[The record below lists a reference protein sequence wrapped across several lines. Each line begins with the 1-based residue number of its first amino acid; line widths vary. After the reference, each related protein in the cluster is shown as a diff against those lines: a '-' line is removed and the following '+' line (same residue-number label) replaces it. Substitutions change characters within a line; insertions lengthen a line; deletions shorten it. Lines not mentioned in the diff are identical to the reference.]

1 MTMADSTFRQQLK
14 TGFIYTAAGKYSG
27 IVISLV
33 VTAILSRLLPP
44 GDFGVIAVAM
54 VFIVFF
60 GIFSD
65 MGLSAAIVQKRN
77 LTDMDIKS
85 LYSYTVLLGLLLGV
99 LFFLCSYLI
108 ADIYKDERLIPICQL
123 LSLNVV
129 FATWNIVPNGLLFR
143 DKLFRFI
150 GIRTIA
156 IQSSLA
162 VVSVIA
168 AYAGLGVYALLINPI
183 GGSIM
188 MYCLSYF
195 KYPVGFTFRPR
206 FSSVRKIASYSGYTF
221 GFSLINYF
229 TRNIDKLLIGKVF
242 GMVPLGYYEKSYKLM
257 LLPVQNLTHVITPVL
272 HPILADYQGDP
283 RQQVDKYLK
292 LIKVLALVGFPLTV
306 FLYFTAEPLVIL
318 IFGPQWMPSVPVF
331 KILSLSVGLQ
341 ITGSTIGAFLQ
352 ATNKTKQLFIL
363 GTLNTIFN
371 VSGLVFGTYVIGSVE
386 GVAWM
391 FVTMMYFG
399 LWNMWY
405 IARIVGIRAVEMFKP
420 YAPALFPSLL
430 VTIMLG
436 LIHYSLHLQLFMIL
450 VINLAVT
457 LCVVLIF
464 LRRYHIFDFC
474 TYLKNKLKVQ

>member
-1 MTMADSTFRQQLK
+1 MADSTFRQQLK

-65 MGLSAAIVQKRN
+65 MGLSAAIVQKRD

-123 LSLNVV
+123 MSFNVI

-156 IQSSLA
+156 IQSFLA
-162 VVSVIA
+162 IVSVIA
-168 AYAGLGVYALLINPI
+168 AYSGLGVYALLINPI
-183 GGSIM
+183 GGSVM

-229 TRNIDKLLIGKVF
+229 TRNI
-242 GMVPLGYYEKSYKLM
+242 PAAPY
-257 LLPVQNLTHVITPVL
+257 
-272 HPILADYQGDP
+272 
-283 RQQVDKYLK
+283 R
-292 LIKVLALVGFPLTV
+292 
-306 FLYFTAEPLVIL
+306 
-318 IFGPQWMPSVPVF
+318 
-331 KILSLSVGLQ
+331 
-341 ITGSTIGAFLQ
+341 
-352 ATNKTKQLFIL
+352 
-363 GTLNTIFN
+363 
-371 VSGLVFGTYVIGSVE
+371 
-386 GVAWM
+386 
-391 FVTMMYFG
+391 
-399 LWNMWY
+399 
-405 IARIVGIRAVEMFKP
+405 KP
-420 YAPALFPSLL
+420 F
-430 VTIMLG
+430 
-436 LIHYSLHLQLFMIL
+436 
-450 VINLAVT
+450 
-457 LCVVLIF
+457 
-464 LRRYHIFDFC
+464 R
-474 TYLKNKLKVQ
+474 